1 MVKRGKKTVLE
12 NINISADHEDLLT
25 TRIRIAHIRVNIR
38 LLSSYGQAVF
48 QVQRAGGAVFGVIG
62 GAQGHEILA
71 QELDL
76 EMKKKT
82 VQKTAVVY
90 TAEETEDRKVAVMA

>member
-1 MVKRGKKTVLE
+1 MTNV
-12 NINISADHEDLLT
+12 
-25 TRIRIAHIRVNIR
+25 
-38 LLSSYGQAVF
+38 
-48 QVQRAGGAVFGVIG
+48 
-62 GAQGHEILA
+62 AQLVVTKM